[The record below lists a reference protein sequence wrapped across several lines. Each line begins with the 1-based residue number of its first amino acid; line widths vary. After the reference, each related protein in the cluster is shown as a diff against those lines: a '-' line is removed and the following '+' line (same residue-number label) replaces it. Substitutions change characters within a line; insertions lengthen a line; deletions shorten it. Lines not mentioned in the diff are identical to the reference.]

1 MYDTHIHTNNSPDS
15 KQSIDTVCTTAIEK
29 GMNAISICDHAE
41 VSLFHMDNFHKL
53 IANSIKDVKMAQ
65 EKYGD
70 RIKILQGIEISEF
83 FWDEA
88 KLPGFL
94 SLADYDI
101 ILGSV
106 HRVDCIEHNDSYS
119 RVVMSDTSEENLH
132 LFLRTYF
139 NDMIQMIKNYDFD
152 VLSHLTVP
160 LRYING
166 KFGRGVEILMYE
178 EMIETILRMII
189 EKGIALE
196 INTSGLGTPIDCC
209 FPDKKIVKR
218 YKELGGKL
226 VTIGSDAHTPDRI
239 GYGFDRAK
247 QMLKNT
253 CFDGYYYYEK
263 RKPIKVDI

>member
-15 KQSIDTVCTTAIEK
+15 KQSIDTVCTTAIES
-29 GMNAISICDHAE
+29 GMSAISICDHAE

-53 IANSIKDVKMAQ
+53 IANSIKEVKMAQ

-196 INTSGLGTPIDCC
+196 INTSGLATPIDCC
-209 FPDKKIVKR
+209 FPDKEIVKR

-226 VTIGSDAHTPDRI
+226 ATIGSDAHTPDRI

-253 CFDGYYYYEK
+253 GFDGYYYYEK

>member
-15 KQSIDTVCTTAIEK
+15 KQSIDVVCTTAIEN
-29 GMNAISICDHAE
+29 GMSAMSICDHAE
-41 VSLFHMDNFHKL
+41 ISLFHMDNFHKL
-53 IANSIKDVKMAQ
+53 IASSIKDVKTVR

-70 RIKILQGIEISEF
+70 KIKILQGIEISEF
-83 FWDEA
+83 FWDES
-88 KLPGFL
+88 KLPGFY

-106 HRVDCIEHNDSYS
+106 HRVKCIEHNDSYS

-132 LFLRTYF
+132 IFLRTYF
-139 NDMIQMIKNYDFD
+139 DDMIRMIKNYDFD

-166 KFGRGVEILMYE
+166 KYGRGIEISRHDE
-178 EMIETILRMII
+178 TIETILRMII

-196 INTSGLGTPIDCC
+196 INTSGLATPIDCC
-209 FPDKKIVKR
+209 FPDKEIVKR

-226 VTIGSDAHTPDRI
+226 ATIGSDAHTPDRI

-253 CFDGYYYYEK
+253 GFDGYYYYEK